1 MPLTAFQ
8 AVIAAI
14 EILLLAGGGLAL
26 ARILGRPEQ
35 RARVFGTNRLTH
47 WSISGPE
54 VTLLVVVFFLLGMVG
69 QGMALHF
76 FGAAVKASPDRS
88 GLEVALYGFGF
99 HGVALLAW
107 PLFHLVRRQ
116 LHTEYGGEPPPPPVT
131 HRLGLGKLAGH
142 GFVTLALALP
152 VLTLASLIWTS
163 LLRAVG
169 LPDAPQDLIAIFDG
183 TQNPAV
189 LVAMLLVACVLAP
202 LNEELIFRGVIYRF
216 CRQRFGRGLALGV
229 SGVLFG
235 ALHQNWA
242 GFVPLALL
250 GVALALAYERTG
262 DLRVPVL
269 AHALFNVN
277 TVLVVLSGLPGT

>member
-8 AVIAAI
+8 TVIAAI

-54 VTLLVVVFFLLGMVG
+54 VTILVVLFFLIGMVG
-69 QGMALHF
+69 HGMILHF
-76 FGAAVKASPDRS
+76 WGAAVKASPDRS

-131 HRLGLGKLAGH
+131 HRLGWSKLAGH
-142 GFVTLALALP
+142 GFVALALALP
-152 VLTLASLIWTS
+152 VLTLASILWNGA
-163 LLRAVG
+163 LRAVG

-189 LVAMLLVACVLAP
+189 LVAMLLGTCVLAP

-216 CRQRFGRGLALGV
+216 CRQRFGRGLALVV
-229 SGVLFG
+229 SGGLFG
-235 ALHQNWA
+235 ALHLNWA
-242 GFVPLALL
+242 AFVPLALL

-277 TVLVVLSGLPGT
+277 TVLVVLSGLPGA